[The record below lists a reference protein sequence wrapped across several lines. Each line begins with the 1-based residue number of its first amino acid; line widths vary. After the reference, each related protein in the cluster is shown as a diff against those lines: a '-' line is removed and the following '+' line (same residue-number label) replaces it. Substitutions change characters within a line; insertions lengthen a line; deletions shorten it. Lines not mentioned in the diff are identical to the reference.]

1 MRVMV
6 LVLIYVLAA
15 GSARAQ
21 KASIKKKYVNHT
33 EVGGLFGR
41 VKYNM
46 GYGNNIVESKTN
58 LTAQMFNG
66 LQLNNRLSGGVTVG
80 MDWYKTALINP
91 IAAGVRYNLTRR
103 KNAILYATGD
113 FGYGFGWFHQ
123 DSDGYKTK
131 GGLMIN
137 PGVGMRYGKPGGNA
151 FTIGLSYK
159 RQDVHVDKPLQW
171 EQTVRYEDRVYNRL
185 AIRIGM
191 SF

>member
-1 MRVMV
+1 MRALV
-6 LVLIYVLAA
+6 LMLIYVLAVNTVI
-15 GSARAQ
+15 AQ
-21 KASIKKKYVNHT
+21 KDPFKRRYVNHT

-41 VKYNM
+41 VKYNL
-46 GYGNNIVESKTN
+46 GYSENMVESKN
-58 LTAQMFNG
+58 SLTAQMFNG
-66 LQLNNRLSGGVTVG
+66 IQFSNRFSGGVTVG

-91 IAAGVRYNLTRR
+91 VALGVRYDLAGR
-103 KNAILYATGD
+103 KNARLYASGD
-113 FGYGFGWFHQ
+113 VGYGFGWFHQ
-123 DSDGYKTK
+123 DSDRFNTK

-171 EQTVRYEDRVYNRL
+171 GQTVRYEDRAYNRL

>member
-1 MRVMV
+1 MRALV
-6 LVLIYVLAA
+6 LLLIYVLAA
-15 GSARAQ
+15 NGAIAQ
-21 KASIKKKYVNHT
+21 NEPFKKKYVNHI

-46 GYGNNIVESKTN
+46 GYGDNVVESKTS

-66 LQLNNRLSGGVTVG
+66 LQFNNRLSGGVTVG

-91 IAAGVRYNLTRR
+91 IAAGVRYDLTKR
-103 KNAILYATGD
+103 KNARLFATGD
-113 FGYGFGWFHQ
+113 VGYGFGWFQQ
-123 DSDGYKTK
+123 DSDHFKTK

-137 PGVGMRYGKPGGNA
+137 PGIGIRYGKPGGSN
-151 FTIGLSYK
+151 FTIVFSYK

-185 AIRIGM
+185 ALRIGM